1 MREIQDV
8 CVRQKIPDEKVRTY
22 PSQKV
27 REQGGKKGTSSCTS
41 LKNNLSSRY
50 GMDFAVKI
58 GTSKERTITV
68 NSSQTTSFLWKGE
81 NVLSTPSMIAEM
93 EETCRLL
100 LKEQVIPDSEWD
112 SVGTVVKIEHLAAT
126 PVGVEVFFKAEVV
139 SVDGRRIIF
148 KVEAR
153 DKLEKIG
160 EGTHERF
167 IINIPRF
174 RAKFNEKQ
182 KQLQM

>member
-1 MREIQDV
+1 
-8 CVRQKIPDEKVRTY
+8 
-22 PSQKV
+22 
-27 REQGGKKGTSSCTS
+27 
-41 LKNNLSSRY
+41 
-50 GMDFAVKI
+50 MDFVVKI
-58 GTSKERTITV
+58 GALKERTITV
-68 NSSQTTSFLWKGE
+68 NSNQTTSFLWKGE
-81 NVLSTPSMIAEM
+81 NVLSTPSMISEM

-126 PVGVEVFFKAEVV
+126 PVGAEVFLKSEVA
-139 SVDGRRIIF
+139 SVNGRSVMF

-160 EGTHERF
+160 DGTHERF

-174 RAKFNEKQ
+174 RAKFDEKQ
-182 KQLQM
+182 RQLQMGETAKSCQD